1 MSEFGIHIAI
11 NLVIR
16 IIGWEKQT
24 MKNLRLRA
32 LATVALATLAITAA
46 TVSTKYLQGFSQ
58 DDMYVMPEPFSSG
71 SLVTY
76 SSLESSTGDS

>member
-1 MSEFGIHIAI
+1 
-11 NLVIR
+11 
-16 IIGWEKQT
+16 

>member
-1 MSEFGIHIAI
+1 MSEHGIPIAI

-16 IIGWEKQT
+16 IIGWEMLT

-71 SLVTY
+71 PLVMY
-76 SSLESSTGDS
+76 SSLESSAGDS